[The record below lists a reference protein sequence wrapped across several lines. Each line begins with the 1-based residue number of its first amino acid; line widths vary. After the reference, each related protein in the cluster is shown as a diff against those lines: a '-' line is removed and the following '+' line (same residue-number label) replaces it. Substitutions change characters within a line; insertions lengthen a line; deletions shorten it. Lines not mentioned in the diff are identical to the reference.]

1 MSDPGEKQF
10 QVVVDFGRGAD
21 RRTRITRID
30 LLFDRNGRGYAG
42 DEIDL
47 GLVDLAEELPGIGRQ
62 AFDITPLP
70 LREDGVEGERRFT
83 RTGKAGN
90 CLLYTSAL
98 SKLSRVRVDGSKKSD
113 AITLPASTCWCGSA
127 SKLSL
132 IHI

>member
-90 CLLYTSAL
+90 HHQFVMRDLDLDIFEVVYTGSLDVDHLLG
-98 SKLSRVRVDGSKKSD
+98 RVVDRN
-113 AITLPASTCWCGSA
+113 TPPL
-127 SKLSL
+127 
-132 IHI
+132 